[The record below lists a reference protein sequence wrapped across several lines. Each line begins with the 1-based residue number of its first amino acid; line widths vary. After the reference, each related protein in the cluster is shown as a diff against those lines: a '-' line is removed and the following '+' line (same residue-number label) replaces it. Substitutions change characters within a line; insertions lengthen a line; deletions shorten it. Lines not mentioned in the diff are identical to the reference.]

1 MESVLWDAESQN
13 LSGTAWFGFF
23 VGEDRNPNIGQGD
36 RMTKAESF
44 DEAWRLASRGDF
56 SLVDKVYHPDYR
68 AFDAYA
74 EVEVNLEAEK
84 VAVETFSEILT
95 ATNSKVLSESNDFLR
110 IHRYN
115 RHRDAEVF
123 ASVTTS
129 ITYKDGL
136 IITQQSEVEELDY
149 DPSEG
154 QDWIWED
161 FE

>member
-1 MESVLWDAESQN
+1 MTSI
-13 LSGTAWFGFF
+13 
-23 VGEDRNPNIGQGD
+23 NPLACSCFRACLGAFAFPSLLPFRCSYTRKRG
-36 RMTKAESF
+36 
-44 DEAWRLASRGDF
+44 WRLASRGDF

-84 VAVETFSEILT
+84 AAVETFSEILT

>member
-1 MESVLWDAESQN
+1 MTITAQITITKVNHISVKLI
-13 LSGTAWFGFF
+13 F
-23 VGEDRNPNIGQGD
+23 VNGI
-36 RMTKAESF
+36 
-44 DEAWRLASRGDF
+44 RLR
-56 SLVDKVYHPDYR
+56 
-68 AFDAYA
+68 
-74 EVEVNLEAEK
+74 
-84 VAVETFSEILT
+84 
-95 ATNSKVLSESNDFLR
+95 FLR
-110 IHRYN
+110 IQRYN